1 MMNKYQFS
9 GDPMSQALAAKSHQ
23 ATMQMQGQVGAAAQQ
38 AAGQR
43 YAAQG
48 NLLSTLYSQP
58 AQFASS
64 VADAYQPYAQGIGSI
79 AAAMAQQASN
89 AMGARASA
97 EAARQMAASNI
108 GSSALA
114 AYGGVNNNALQ
125 AWAANQT
132 ANQKAMADMHAAN
145 QQALTGRASALA
157 SLGPASRA
165 SEVRFGSGGGTGSGG
180 FSASGVGGPIASGG
194 FGGGA
199 GGMGGGYARTGPD
212 QSFLNSLRADI
223 MSGDEMRL
231 ADSAGQRLDAAYYSS
246 RDMPRDMARE
256 ALAGLTGLAER
267 GYAESGRGMDQFYAS
282 QAGAGGAANFGG
294 LLSQLGSGYGNA
306 LSGIQNY
313 ANMIRD
319 PMTTWERL
327 INPEKGA
334 LAQER
339 AQLERQ
345 MRNDAA
351 MQSTMRPPEPR
362 SFDEYRQGYRQMGVG
377 TPASVLKK
385 QWEATEAGRMDDY
398 SRRLQNSIDRQT
410 QARTKLGMM

>member
-1 MMNKYQFS
+1 
-9 GDPMSQALAAKSHQ
+9 
-23 ATMQMQGQVGAAAQQ
+23 
-38 AAGQR
+38 
-43 YAAQG
+43 
-48 NLLSTLYSQP
+48 
-58 AQFASS
+58 
-64 VADAYQPYAQGIGSI
+64 
-79 AAAMAQQASN
+79 
-89 AMGARASA
+89 
-97 EAARQMAASNI
+97 
-108 GSSALA
+108 
-114 AYGGVNNNALQ
+114 
-125 AWAANQT
+125 
-132 ANQKAMADMHAAN
+132 
-145 QQALTGRASALA
+145 
-157 SLGPASRA
+157 
-165 SEVRFGSGGGTGSGG
+165 
-180 FSASGVGGPIASGG
+180 
-194 FGGGA
+194 
-199 GGMGGGYARTGPD
+199 MGGGYARTGPD
-212 QSFLNSLRADI
+212 QSFLNTLRADI

-377 TPASVLKK
+377 TPAAVLKK